1 MKLSAEGQINCI
13 KHRVYCL
20 NEPTIQIKALDM
32 LGDYGTQA
40 IDAIT
45 EVISSSGIDEKVMT
59 YGMKVIEGIKKN
71 STLN

>member
-1 MKLSAEGQINCI
+1 MKLSAEDQINCI

-32 LGDYGTQA
+32 LADYGTQA

-45 EVISSSGIDEKVMT
+45 EVISSSGIDERVRT
-59 YGMKVIEGIKKN
+59 YSMKVIDGIKKN

>member
-1 MKLSAEGQINCI
+1 MKLSAEDQINCI

-32 LGDYGTQA
+32 LADYGTRA

-45 EVISSSGIDEKVMT
+45 EVISSSGIDEKVRT

>member
-1 MKLSAEGQINCI
+1 MKLSAEDQINCI

-20 NEPTIQIKALDM
+20 NEPTIRIKALDM
-32 LGDYGTQA
+32 LAEYGTQA

-45 EVISSSGIDEKVMT
+45 EVISSSGIDERIRT
-59 YGMKVIEGIKKN
+59 YSMKVIEGIKKN

>member
-1 MKLSAEGQINCI
+1 MKLSAEDQINCI
-13 KHRVYCL
+13 KHRIYCL

-32 LGDYGTQA
+32 LADYGTPA

-45 EVISSSGIDEKVMT
+45 EVISSSGIDEKVRT
-59 YGMKVIEGIKKN
+59 YGMKVIDGIKKN

>member
-1 MKLSAEGQINCI
+1 
-13 KHRVYCL
+13 
-20 NEPTIQIKALDM
+20 M
-32 LGDYGTQA
+32 LADYGTRA

-45 EVISSSGIDEKVMT
+45 EVISSSGIDEKVRT